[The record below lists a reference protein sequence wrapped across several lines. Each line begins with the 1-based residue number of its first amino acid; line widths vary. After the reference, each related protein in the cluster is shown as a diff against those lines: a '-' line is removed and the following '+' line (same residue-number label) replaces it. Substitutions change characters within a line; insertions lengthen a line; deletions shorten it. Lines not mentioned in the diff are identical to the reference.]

1 MAEKASNDVGIN
13 SPALGPREVRLLAEW
28 ERERRSS
35 VRLSDIESRVG
46 KAAAKYVARKLVRKG
61 ALRRIRRG
69 AYLVRP
75 LRTLLW
81 PSVPSTAVATAALLQ
96 SEPYYLGGLWAVSF
110 HRLSTQRYANVVD
123 AFVTHR
129 LAPRPLGPGKVR
141 FHALSRRL
149 LEYGVTSAEI
159 EGIPVRVSDPERTL
173 LDALDRPR
181 LFGGLG
187 SALSLFV
194 ENLSRAD
201 RKRLVGYAASGSKP
215 TTRQRLGL
223 LLERA
228 GASSRLVAPLHPGVS
243 KPGSLL
249 SMNPEKRRKGPIN
262 GRWGVVENDL

>member
-1 MAEKASNDVGIN
+1 VALEASNDVGID
-13 SPALGPREVRLLAEW
+13 SPSLGPREVRLLAEW
-28 ERERRSS
+28 ERERRNS
-35 VRLSDIESRVG
+35 VTLTDIQNRVG
-46 KAAAKYVARKLVRKG
+46 KPAAKYVARELVRKG

-110 HRLSTQRYANVVD
+110 HRFSTQRYANIVD

-149 LEYGVTSAEI
+149 VDYGVTSAEI
-159 EGIPVRVSDPERTL
+159 EGVPVRLSDPERTL

-187 SALSLFV
+187 SALSLLA
-194 ENLSRAD
+194 ENLSRLD
-201 RKRLVGYAASGSKP
+201 QQRLVSYAVGGSKP
-215 TTRQRLGL
+215 TTRQRLGVV
-223 LLERA
+223 LERA
-228 GASSRLVAPLHPGVS
+228 GASARVLAPLQPRAL

-249 SMNPEKRRKGPIN
+249 SMAPDKRRKGTIN
-262 GRWGVVENDL
+262 RRWGVVENDL

>member
-1 MAEKASNDVGIN
+1 MDDKASNDVATA
-13 SPALGPREVRLLAEW
+13 SPSLGPREVRLLAEW

-35 VRLSDIESRVG
+35 VSLTEIEDRVG
-46 KAAAKYVARKLVRKG
+46 TAAAKYVARELVRKG

-69 AYLVRP
+69 SYLVRP

-81 PSVPSTAVATAALLQ
+81 PSEPSTAVAAAALLQ

-110 HRLSTQRYANVVD
+110 HHLSTQRYANVVD

-141 FHALSRRL
+141 FHTVSTRL
-149 LEYGVTSAEI
+149 LDYGVTSAEI
-159 EGIPVRVSDPERTL
+159 EGLTVRVSDPERTL

-187 SALSLFV
+187 GGLTLLV
-194 ENLSRAD
+194 ENLSRVD
-201 RKRLVGYAASGSKP
+201 EKRLVAYAKGGSKP
-215 TTRQRLGL
+215 TTRQRLGVV
-223 LLERA
+223 LERA
-228 GASSRLVAPLHPGVS
+228 GASARMVALLRPRAL

-249 SMNPEKRRKGPIN
+249 SMAPEKRRIGHIN
-262 GRWGVVENDL
+262 HRWGVVENDL